1 MIEVLYIC
9 TSIKTKEK
17 TMQFELLNIIFY
29 IVYLL
34 TTILIFKY
42 VKSKVKTL
50 TWKMY
55 ILSAVVCTGISYQQ
69 FFTLTEKGDAESTQ
83 AVMLMQS
90 GAIKNSKIVRNYLED
105 NKEVVI
111 MTKAE
116 KTKILLAEQQKISKA
131 LAEEIEKSNKE
142 NK

>member
-1 MIEVLYIC
+1 
-9 TSIKTKEK
+9 
-17 TMQFELLNIIFY
+17 MQFELLNIIFY